1 MIIDYINKQVLD
13 QKAHQHL
20 PSGAIR
26 TGVRTS
32 MRKKKDR
39 KKCGKRKERR
49 KRLREGG
56 EDEAATQE
64 STL

>member
-1 MIIDYINKQVLD
+1 MIIDYIYKQVLD

-20 PSGAIR
+20 SCGAIR

-39 KKCGKRKERR
+39 KKCGKRK
-49 KRLREGG
+49 KG
-56 EDEAATQE
+56 EKD
-64 STL
+64 